1 MAAGISI
8 ADFVRAR
15 RTFNY
20 KSEFGD
26 VPITYRPYQMT
37 PAREAEIARMSA
49 AHAED
54 ETDTDVHQ
62 TEQGIQKIVL
72 QFCEVVEAIGMDG
85 PLHEG
90 YDPATGLPKGRE
102 LVAEGNKIPI
112 VPEIVKYFSSAF
124 LVAILVAVAKD
135 ARPKGTQPAN

>member
-1 MAAGISI
+1 MSGNISI

-20 KSEFGD
+20 NSDFGP
-26 VPITYRPYQMT
+26 VPVTYRPYQMT

-54 ETDTDVHQ
+54 ETDNDVHA
-62 TEQGIQKIVL
+62 TEQGIMKIVL
-72 QFCEVVEAIGMDG
+72 QFCEVVDAIGMDG

-90 YDPATGLPKGRE
+90 YDPVTGMPKGRE

-112 VPEIVKYFSSAF
+112 EPDIVKYFSSAF
-124 LVAILVAVAKD
+124 LVGILVAVAKD
-135 ARPKGTQPAN
+135 ARPKGTQREN